1 MLDELVHKPVRK
13 KAVYDRML
21 NEIRQAIR
29 SGQLPPRSRI
39 LSEPE
44 LCERYCISRVSVRTA
59 LAKLEKDGL
68 IVKKNGL
75 GSFVCDPA
83 DPAFSPAQELNDV
96 AINLTEMNFN
106 VSWYYTKIYQAA
118 AATAP
123 QCRVKLS
130 LVSEIS
136 AALLKPNHWKGLL
149 ALNTDENAELEAI
162 ARQGIEV
169 ILFNRISHHPD
180 LASVY
185 VDYYEESL
193 RAVRSLRERG
203 CRKIALIT
211 PNDGTS
217 SSVAR
222 IGGYLKAVDRSF
234 PEPELF
240 CSLVQE
246 RPDAE
251 YTAVITEYLKSHR
264 PDAVY
269 IPFGA
274 HFLPFAAAAHQ
285 LNIRI
290 PEDMAVISFDDIGE
304 MRNFCGF
311 PFGYVKM
318 PLAQMAEDAIR
329 YLSEKII
336 RRNAV
341 PVLKRR
347 YPATLEFSN

>member
-1 MLDELVHKPVRK
+1 M
-13 KAVYDRML
+13 
-21 NEIRQAIR
+21 
-29 SGQLPPRSRI
+29 
-39 LSEPE
+39 
-44 LCERYCISRVSVRTA
+44 RTA

-234 PEPELF
+234 PEPEL
-240 CSLVQE
+240 SSAAQGSSILNMLE
-246 RPDAE
+246 NLRRPCASDA
-251 YTAVITEYLKSHR
+251 
-264 PDAVY
+264 P
-269 IPFGA
+269 
-274 HFLPFAAAAHQ
+274 Q
-285 LNIRI
+285 
-290 PEDMAVISFDDIGE
+290 
-304 MRNFCGF
+304 
-311 PFGYVKM
+311 VKK
-318 PLAQMAEDAIR
+318 EE
-329 YLSEKII
+329 S
-336 RRNAV
+336 
-341 PVLKRR
+341 
-347 YPATLEFSN
+347 

>member
-1 MLDELVHKPVRK
+1 M
-13 KAVYDRML
+13 
-21 NEIRQAIR
+21 
-29 SGQLPPRSRI
+29 
-39 LSEPE
+39 
-44 LCERYCISRVSVRTA
+44 
-59 LAKLEKDGL
+59 
-68 IVKKNGL
+68 
-75 GSFVCDPA
+75 
-83 DPAFSPAQELNDV
+83 
-96 AINLTEMNFN
+96 
-106 VSWYYTKIYQAA
+106 
-118 AATAP
+118 
-123 QCRVKLS
+123 KLS

-185 VDYYEESL
+185 VDYYEESF

-240 CSLVQE
+240 CSLVQD

>member
-1 MLDELVHKPVRK
+1 MALGGYGLTAGAVILFVNLMNFLIEPVAELPALLAARK
-13 KAVYDRML
+13 AARGLIDKLAD
-21 NEIRQAIR
+21 
-29 SGQLPPRSRI
+29 
-39 LSEPE
+39 
-44 LCERYCISRVSVRTA
+44 A

-240 CSLVQE
+240 CSLVQD